1 MFQKFLKVNTK
12 LITSVLVCALM
23 ASTAYAYDVDV
34 SSEQAGTAPVYNI
47 DIEQGVSVP
56 SASNIQVNITGGATN
71 YDVSIKV
78 DDNTVN
84 ACGTNVATNT
94 SVAATA
100 KSVQP
105 TTTVDVTKSAKQQ
118 TKATKTK
125 ATNESSNTVNVSKS
139 TKTSRK
145 ITGTVN
151 RKDAL
156 PALYGKLGTFKCDK
170 LGISLSI
177 VWDGEQRHVDAVNSG
192 YANGAAGLPGDMSRY
207 CIIGDH
213 NHQSG
218 KILAEGLVPGDTVT
232 FKTSY
237 GNFTYAYKGYKVAT
251 IVNNMVAVPSR
262 IVSQNNLWYANT
274 MDDYILDG
282 YSVLK
287 RSWNAEY
294 SSQNAGKLYFRTC
307 YPLTANITNKVALL
321 EFDMVSGPKLIG

>member
-1 MFQKFLKVNTK
+1 MFQRFFKVNTK

-23 ASTAYAYDVDV
+23 ASTAYAYDVGV

-56 SASNIQVNITGGATN
+56 SASNIQVNITGGATT

-78 DDNTVN
+78 GNNTVN
-84 ACGTNVATNT
+84 VCGTNT
-94 SVAATA
+94 AATA
-100 KSVQP
+100 KSAQP
-105 TTTVDVTKSAKQQ
+105 AKTVDVTKSAKQQ
-118 TKATKTK
+118 TKTTKTK
-125 ATNESSNTVNVSKS
+125 ATNTVDVSKS

-145 ITGTVN
+145 ITGTIN
-151 RKDAL
+151 RDDAL

-170 LGISLSI
+170 LGISLNI

-251 IVNNMVAVPSR
+251 TVNNMVAVPSR

-321 EFDMVSGPKLIG
+321 EFDMVSGPKLVG